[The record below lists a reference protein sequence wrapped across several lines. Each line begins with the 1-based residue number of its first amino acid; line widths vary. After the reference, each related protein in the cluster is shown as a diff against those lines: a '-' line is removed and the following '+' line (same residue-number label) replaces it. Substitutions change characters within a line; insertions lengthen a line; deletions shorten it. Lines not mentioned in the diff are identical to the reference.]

1 MLVLL
6 VEQLHLVE
14 LGLLEAVEVR
24 VQPAENTH
32 RAGAG
37 VKETERRQVPSRT
50 HSASVAW
57 MRLAGSYC
65 SIFDMRSI
73 PAASSSGMT
82 RARSCGFHWGNSCQS
97 RKRET
102 PGHTS
107 SEGVPSSLGRVSV
120 VARATARQTHLNMCR
135 SCCSS
140 ESPGKRGVLRAS
152 SAGEGA
158 VSRALS
164 NKRHPSHRR
173 CSQRTTCR
181 RAWSSG
187 CLPAAPLA
195 RGTRASQSA
204 GHACQKAMWAART
217 PRLVRVALDGDA
229 ECAAEAQVCYLENV
243 ASLVDEQVLRL
254 QVPGKSERRER
265 ERAGARKRRARA
277 RAGA

>member
-1 MLVLL
+1 
-6 VEQLHLVE
+6 
-14 LGLLEAVEVR
+14 
-24 VQPAENTH
+24 
-32 RAGAG
+32 
-37 VKETERRQVPSRT
+37 
-50 HSASVAW
+50 
-57 MRLAGSYC
+57 MRFAGSYC

-82 RARSCGFHWGNSCQS
+82 RARSCGFHWGKSCQS
-97 RKRET
+97 RRRET

-164 NKRHPSHRR
+164 NKHHPSHRR

-181 RAWSSG
+181 REWSSE

-204 GHACQKAMWAART
+204 RH
-217 PRLVRVALDGDA
+217 VR
-229 ECAAEAQVCYLENV
+229 
-243 ASLVDEQVLRL
+243 
-254 QVPGKSERRER
+254 RRC
-265 ERAGARKRRARA
+265 GQRARLA
-277 RAGA
+277 SCV